1 MKYLRISYAIIR
13 IKIYHTIA
21 FVKKKIYFCDTIKQK
36 MIQRIQT
43 VYLALAFIVTGILPF
58 VFSLWKLSDG
68 KTEMFMTNQL
78 YSIIFGLSTSLS
90 LLSILFY
97 KKRQHQFVLG
107 RLNIILN
114 LILLGLFVYR
124 SLNLSGEA
132 VAVSEKGI
140 GMFLPIIAIVFLVLA
155 NKAIQKD
162 EDLVKSVDR
171 LR

>member
-1 MKYLRISYAIIR
+1 
-13 IKIYHTIA
+13 
-21 FVKKKIYFCDTIKQK
+21 

-43 VYLALAFIVTGILPF
+43 VYLALAFLTTGILPF
-58 VFSLWKLSDG
+58 VFSLWTLQDG
-68 KTEMFMTNQL
+68 TPELFMNHQS
-78 YSIIFGLSTSLS
+78 YSILFGLSTSLS
-90 LLSILFY
+90 LLAILFY

-124 SLNLSGEA
+124 SLNVSGETP
-132 VAVSEKGI
+132 AVSEKGI
-140 GMFLPIIAIVFLVLA
+140 GMFLPVIAIVFLVLA

-162 EDLVKSVDR
+162 EQLVKSVDR

>member
-1 MKYLRISYAIIR
+1 VPHPA
-13 IKIYHTIA
+13 H
-21 FVKKKIYFCDTIKQK
+21 

-43 VYLALAFIVTGILPF
+43 LYMLLAFLLVGVLPF
-58 VFSLWKLSDG
+58 FIPLWNTAEG
-68 KTEMFMTNQL
+68 PFYFMQDIT
-78 YSIIFGLSTSLS
+78 YTAMVGLNVS
-90 LLSILFY
+90 LLLVSILFY

-107 RLNIILN
+107 RLNMILN

-132 VAVSEKGI
+132 VTVSEKGI

>member
-1 MKYLRISYAIIR
+1 MIQEKE
-13 IKIYHTIA
+13 
-21 FVKKKIYFCDTIKQK
+21 K

-43 VYLALAFIVTGILPF
+43 VYLVIAFITTGFLPF
-58 VFSLWKLSDG
+58 VFSLWTLNNG
-68 KTEMFMTNQL
+68 QTEMFVANQL
-78 YSIIFGLSTSLS
+78 YVVFFGLSTSIS

-162 EDLVKSVDR
+162 ENLVKSVDR